1 MKKAT
6 MLGVALVVS
15 SLFAARGFAEELK
28 PLHEHPTLVQM
39 LFRNNELRRQMG
51 LRPHR
56 ISPELTKAAQDH
68 ANYMAQ
74 TGVFSHYANGGPF
87 GRALRHRFFGG
98 GVRENIAMGQGNVSH
113 VFNTWQN
120 SGGHWASIV
129 SNTSEAGFG
138 YALGSGGTPYWVAV
152 YGVASAPAPK
162 AEEGTTTAAK
172 APAAPTPTTSYTSS
186 SSGRRLIFRRR

>member
-6 MLGVALVVS
+6 LFGVALLVLSV
-15 SLFAARGFAEELK
+15 AAQRGFAEEAK

-68 ANYMAQ
+68 ANYMAN

-87 GRALRHRFFGG
+87 ARAIRYRFLG
-98 GVRENIAMGQGNVSH
+98 GVRENIAMGQGNVTH
-113 VFNTWQN
+113 VFSTWRN

-129 SNTSEAGFG
+129 SNTTDAGFG
-138 YALGSGGTPYWVAV
+138 YALGPGGTPYWVAV
-152 YGVASAPAPK
+152 YGTPPAPAPA
-162 AEEGTTTAAK
+162 AEEGTTPAAT
-172 APAAPTPTTSYTSS
+172 APASTTTYTSS
-186 SSGRRLIFRRR
+186 SNSGRRLIFRRR